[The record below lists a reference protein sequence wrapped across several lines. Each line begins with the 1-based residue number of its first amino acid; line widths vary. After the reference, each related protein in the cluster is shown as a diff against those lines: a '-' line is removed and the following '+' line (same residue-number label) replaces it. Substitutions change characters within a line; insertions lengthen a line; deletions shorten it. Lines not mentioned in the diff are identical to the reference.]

1 MKYLP
6 FLLLLFLSACIYTAR
21 QHSATVTIVRDT
33 IPSDINSLI
42 NLYTAFEDDTLEVLS
57 GAFGDPESWPF
68 KGTAIDSQLQPLLS
82 DRIYNEDCLFYA
94 CYKFNLD
101 ANTIGLVTRSP
112 SEYKS
117 SSVKLFAYHKKT
129 NTITFE
135 TELAEEFG
143 DAGDVLIKNSW
154 IYHSRDSGWQVILEN
169 FNSSQYGTPEDTVAV
184 ESYDDYHLTW
194 NGSKIDTVSTDSSAL
209 VQVYKTMTSVKKK

>member
-6 FLLLLFLSACIYTAR
+6 FLLLLFFSACIYSAR
-21 QHSATVTIVRDT
+21 QHNTTVTIADDT
-33 IPSDINSLI
+33 IPSDIDSLI
-42 NLYTAFEDDTLEVLS
+42 HLYKAFEQDTLEILP
-57 GAFGDPESWPF
+57 GAFGDPDTWHF

-82 DRIYNEDCLFYA
+82 DRRYNEDYLFYA

-112 SEYKS
+112 SEYES

-129 NTITFE
+129 KTITFE

-143 DAGDVLIKNSW
+143 DA
-154 IYHSRDSGWQVILEN
+154 R
-169 FNSSQYGTPEDTVAV
+169 
-184 ESYDDYHLTW
+184 
-194 NGSKIDTVSTDSSAL
+194 
-209 VQVYKTMTSVKKK
+209 

>member
-6 FLLLLFLSACIYTAR
+6 FLLLLFLSACIDTAH
-21 QHSATVTIVRDT
+21 QQSVTVTAVRDT
-33 IPSDINSLI
+33 ISPDINSLI
-42 NLYTAFEDDTLEVLS
+42 NLYKTFEQDTLEVLP
-57 GAFGDPESWPF
+57 GAYGDPDTWHF
-68 KGTAIDSQLQPLLS
+68 KGTAIDSLLQPLLS
-82 DRIYNEDCLFYA
+82 DRSYNEDYLFYA

-101 ANTIGLVTRSP
+101 PNTIGLITRAP
-112 SEYKS
+112 SEYES
-117 SSVKLFAYHKKT
+117 SSVKLFVYHKQT

-154 IYHSRDSGWQVILEN
+154 LYHSPDSSWQMILEN

-184 ESYDDYHLTW
+184 ESYDYYHLTW
-194 NGSKIDTVSTDSSAL
+194 NGNKIDTVSTDSSAL
-209 VQVYKTMTSVKKK
+209 VQVYKTMVSVKKK

>member
-6 FLLLLFLSACIYTAR
+6 FLLLLFFSACIYSAR
-21 QHSATVTIVRDT
+21 QHNTTVTIADDT
-33 IPSDINSLI
+33 IPSDIDSLI
-42 NLYTAFEDDTLEVLS
+42 HLYKAFEQDTLEILP
-57 GAFGDPESWPF
+57 GAFGDPDTWHF

-82 DRIYNEDCLFYA
+82 DRRYNEDYLFYA

-112 SEYKS
+112 SEYES

-129 NTITFE
+129 KTITFE

-143 DAGDVLIKNSW
+143 DAGDVLIKKSW
-154 IYHSRDSGWQVILEN
+154 LYHSPDNGWQAILEN
-169 FNSSQYGTPEDTVAV
+169 FSSSQYGVPEDTVAV
-184 ESYDDYHLTW
+184 ESYDYYHLTW
-194 NGSKIDTVSTDSSAL
+194 NGSKIDTLSTDSSAL
-209 VQVYKTMTSVKKK
+209 VQVYKMMPVSKK